1 MTSIPKHLQD
11 AKTLLSENGFA
22 TGDTWYH
29 GTSSALIASIKGQGL
44 KRSGDKALNQAAVKT
59 MATIGNNY
67 TESVEP
73 VFLTQSKELAYYWAQ
88 QTVRERSVR
97 FEGEEQPV
105 VLEVNL
111 SEKQR
116 AKVRPDVGAMSLLMM
131 SVGEQFMAH
140 LAKVYQENDIAGPDI
155 DLRTA
160 DRMDYLNKL
169 GMAYIDEDISRA
181 CVVELSESEASEP
194 ELSEA

>member
-22 TGDTWYH
+22 TGDIWYH

-105 VLEVNL
+105 VLEGNL

-140 LAKVYQENDIAGPDI
+140 LAKVYQESDIAGPDI

-181 CVVELSESEASEP
+181 CVVELSESEVSEP
-194 ELSEA
+194 ELSEV

>member
-1 MTSIPKHLQD
+1 MTTVPSYLKD
-11 AKTLLSENGFA
+11 AKELLSKDGFA

-29 GTSSALIASIKGQGL
+29 GTSSALLSSIQGQGL
-44 KRSGDKALNQAAVKT
+44 KRSGDKALNEAAKTT

-97 FEGEEQPV
+97 FDGDEKPI
-105 VLEVNL
+105 VLAVNL

-116 AKVRPDVGAMSLLMM
+116 EKVKPDVGAMSLLMM
-131 SVGEQFMAH
+131 SIGEQFMAH
-140 LAKVYQENDIAGPDI
+140 VAQIYQDSNVEGPDI
-155 DLRTA
+155 DLRNA

-169 GMAYIDEDISRA
+169 GMAYIDQDISLA
-181 CVVELSESEASEP
+181 CVSLVSEA
-194 ELSEA
+194 

>member
-44 KRSGDKALNQAAVKT
+44 KRSGDKALNKAAVKT

-140 LAKVYQENDIAGPDI
+140 LAKVYQENNIAGPDI

-181 CVVELSESEASEP
+181 CVLELSENEMSEP
-194 ELSEA
+194 ELSEV

>member
-140 LAKVYQENDIAGPDI
+140 LAKVYQENDITGPDI

-181 CVVELSESEASEP
+181 CVVELSGSEVSKP
-194 ELSEA
+194 ELSEV